1 MKKKKDS
8 AIWFKTPY
16 ERKKVSKIESGT
28 YFFYLFDFW
37 SKTNSS
43 QIIGT
48 CGTNRSV
55 EEIIHLKTT
64 NNETIYTFSSH
75 THSVAVYN
83 KIVT

>member
-1 MKKKKDS
+1 MKG
-8 AIWFKTPY
+8 
-16 ERKKVSKIESGT
+16 RKFQKLNQELT
-28 YFFYLFDFW
+28 FFYLFDFW